1 MNDELDEIQAIF
13 FEECA
18 EGLVA
23 AENGLSAMADGDISA
38 ETIASVFRAVHS
50 IKGGSGAFG
59 HAALLAF
66 SHRFENVLDEIRAG
80 RIPAS
85 AGVVKEMLSAFDLL
99 SDHVTAAQEQSA
111 PPADAAM
118 LAKLDEI
125 LATKGA
131 SLGAEPAAPAEAPA
145 APEIASPAADTEVDE
160 FGFMP
165 VTAVVEDLDPF
176 GFEPVAVS
184 LDDFEAPTAAD
195 GDWSVRFGPSR
206 DALANGGEPLLVI
219 RELERLGG
227 EVIAVDMSGLP
238 SLREMDPEDGYF
250 VWTIRVPGSVEQAEI
265 AECFDF
271 VPPESLIDIRRE
283 EPESAPAE
291 PIEPEAP
298 ATPAK
303 SARKAS
309 ASKAAPKA
317 SSKRAPKRTTKA
329 APEAEPEPELEPEPE
344 PAPEPVAA
352 PIPAA
357 PTLTIVEAVPA
368 PAAADA
374 SPPPPAA
381 VPAASKAGGAEK
393 PAEQASQTI
402 RVDLS
407 KLDQLLNLVGELVI
421 RGSILADRLSP
432 ADQERVELPQLTR
445 LNRQIQDSVMSLR
458 AQPIKQ
464 AFSRVPRMLRE
475 LSTETGKQVVLDV
488 EGEGT
493 EVDKSVIEKIGD
505 PLTHMIR
512 NAVDHGLE
520 KPEERLAAG
529 KSPEGRIHLSAEQK
543 GARILV
549 RVRDD
554 GRGINRER
562 VRAKAVEKGIIPAD
576 AALSDEEIDQLI
588 CAPGFSTAETI
599 SNISGRGVGM
609 DVVRSNVEA
618 LGGRVEINSVPGE
631 GTTFTMI
638 LPLTLAI
645 LDGMV
650 VRLAGQRFVLPL
662 ASVVESVRPEPGQ
675 VQSVSPTKE
684 VIELRGNF
692 LPIKRLNHFFGME
705 HGRPQQPEDSL
716 VIVVESDTAGL
727 VGLMVDTID
736 DRREVVIKS
745 LDQNLHPIRG
755 LGGATILGDGS
766 IALIL
771 DLEALVTS
779 PAPSAPKHTLKGLAA

>member
-1 MNDELDEIQAIF
+1 VSDELDEIQAIF
-13 FEECA
+13 FEECV
-18 EGLVA
+18 EGLAA
-23 AENGLSAMADGDISA
+23 AEAGLSQMADGDTSA
-38 ETIASVFRAVHS
+38 ETIAGVFRAVHS

-66 SHRFENVLDEIRAG
+66 SHRFENVLDEVRAG

-85 AGVVKEMLSAFDLL
+85 SAVVADMLSAFDVLA
-99 SDHVTAAQEQSA
+99 DHVTAAQEQSA
-111 PPADAAM
+111 PPADDAM

-125 LATKGA
+125 LANKGVPDQGTK
-131 SLGAEPAAPAEAPA
+131 APAQAQETAPPAPPVAEA
-145 APEIASPAADTEVDE
+145 DE
-160 FGFMP
+160 FGFTP
-165 VTAVVEDLDPF
+165 VTAIVEDLDPF
-176 GFEPVAVS
+176 GFEPVVVS
-184 LDDFEAPTAAD
+184 LEDLDAVAEEQ
-195 GDWSVRFGPSR
+195 GDWTVRFGPSR
-206 DALANGGEPLLVI
+206 DALANGGEPMLII

-227 EVIAVDMSGLP
+227 SVVSVDSSALP
-238 SLREMDPEDGYF
+238 SLRELDPEESYF
-250 VWTIRVPGSVEQAEI
+250 VWTISVPGTIEQSEI
-265 AECFDF
+265 SECFDF
-271 VPPESLIDIRRE
+271 V
-283 EPESAPAE
+283 APDSVVE
-291 PIEPEAP
+291 ISRSSE
-298 ATPAK
+298 AK
-303 SARKAS
+303 S
-309 ASKAAPKA
+309 PV
-317 SSKRAPKRTTKA
+317 
-329 APEAEPEPELEPEPE
+329 
-344 PAPEPVAA
+344 PEPVAVKAEIEVVAAA
-352 PIPAA
+352 PVSSPAA
-357 PTLTIVEAVPA
+357 PVVPAAAPVLTLVESKTAEA
-368 PAAADA
+368 PAAAA
-374 SPPPPAA
+374 PR
-381 VPAASKAGGAEK
+381 GEK
-393 PAEQASQTI
+393 PIEQGSQTI
-402 RVDLS
+402 RVELS

-432 ADQERVELPQLTR
+432 PDQERVELPQLSR
-445 LNRQIQDSVMSLR
+445 LTRQIQDSVMSLR

-475 LSTETGKQVVLDV
+475 LSSETGKQVSLEV
-488 EGEGT
+488 EGETT

-512 NAVDHGLE
+512 NAVDHGIE
-520 KPEERLAAG
+520 TPEERIALG
-529 KSPEGRIHLSAEQK
+529 KPAEGRLRLSAQQH

-562 VRAKAVEKGIIPAD
+562 VRAKAVEKGIIAQD
-576 AALSDEEIDQLI
+576 TVLSDEEIDQLI

-618 LGGRVEINSVPGE
+618 LGGRVEIQSVPGE

-650 VRLAGQRFVLPL
+650 VRLANQRFVLPL

-675 VQSVSPTKE
+675 VQAVSPTSE
-684 VIELRGNF
+684 VMELRGNY
-692 LPIKRLNHFFGME
+692 LPIKRLTEFFGLDVSD
-705 HGRPQQPEDSL
+705 PLKPEESL
-716 VIVVESDTAGL
+716 IIVVESDTTGL

-771 DLEALVTS
+771 DLDALVAS
-779 PAPSAPKHTLKGLAA
+779 PAPSSPKHTLKGLAA

>member
-1 MNDELDEIQAIF
+1 MSDDLDEIQAIF

-18 EGLVA
+18 EGLAA
-23 AENGLSAMADGDISA
+23 AEAGLSAMAGGNTSA

-66 SHRFENVLDEIRAG
+66 SHRFENVLEEVRAG

-85 AGVVKEMLSAFDLL
+85 AGVVKDVLSAFDIL

-111 PPADAAM
+111 PPLDDAM

-131 SLGAEPAAPAEAPA
+131 CVDDASAPPAELPHASA
-145 APEIASPAADTEVDE
+145 SEPEADD
-160 FGFMP
+160 FGFKP
-165 VTAVVEDLDPF
+165 VAAVVEDLDPF
-176 GFEPVAVS
+176 GFEPVTVS
-184 LDDFEAPTAAD
+184 LDDLDAPAPND
-195 GDWSVRFGPSR
+195 GDWTVRFGPSR
-206 DALANGGEPLLVI
+206 DALANGGEPVLVI

-227 EVIAVDMSGLP
+227 RVVGIDTAALP
-238 SLREMDPEDGYF
+238 CLRELDPEDSYF
-250 VWTIRVPGSVEQAEI
+250 VWTLSVPGTVEHGEI
-265 AECFDF
+265 SECFDF
-271 VPPESLIDIRRE
+271 VAPDSTIEISRIGQADKLAS
-283 EPESAPAE
+283 EPLET
-291 PIEPEAP
+291 
-298 ATPAK
+298 ATPALLEEAPTVVAIPSLALVK
-303 SARKAS
+303 NDLADTFAPPE
-309 ASKAAPKA
+309 PKA
-317 SSKRAPKRTTKA
+317 EKA
-329 APEAEPEPELEPEPE
+329 
-344 PAPEPVAA
+344 
-352 PIPAA
+352 
-357 PTLTIVEAVPA
+357 T
-368 PAAADA
+368 
-374 SPPPPAA
+374 
-381 VPAASKAGGAEK
+381 
-393 PAEQASQTI
+393 EQGSQTI
-402 RVDLS
+402 RVELS

-432 ADQERVELPQLTR
+432 PDQERVELPQLSR
-445 LNRQIQDSVMSLR
+445 LTRQIQDSVMSLR

-475 LSTETGKQVVLDV
+475 LSSETGKQVTLEV
-488 EGEGT
+488 EGETT

-512 NAVDHGLE
+512 NAVDHGIE
-520 KPEERLAAG
+520 RPEERIAAG
-529 KSPEGRIHLSAEQK
+529 KPAEGRLRLSAEQK

-554 GRGINRER
+554 GRGIDRER
-562 VRAKAVEKGIIPAD
+562 VRAKAVEKGIIAAD
-576 AALSDEEIDQLI
+576 AVLSDEEIDQLI

-618 LGGRVEINSVPGE
+618 LGGRVEIQSAPGE

-650 VRLAGQRFVLPL
+650 VRLANQRFVLPL
-662 ASVVESVRPEPGQ
+662 ASVVESVRPEPSQ
-675 VQSVSPTKE
+675 VQAVSPTSE
-684 VIELRGNF
+684 VIELRGNY
-692 LPIKRLNHFFGME
+692 LPVKRLTEFFGLEGGE
-705 HGRPQQPEDSL
+705 HRKPEDSL
-716 VIVVESDTAGL
+716 VIVVESDAAGL

-771 DLEALVTS
+771 DLEALVAS
-779 PAPSAPKHTLKGLAA
+779 APSAPKHTLKGLAA